1 MKRMINRKNI
11 KLRKDEAG
19 YALMWVL
26 VVIILAGIILV
37 PLLLLMTSG
46 LHSSAHHEERMH
58 RFYAADAGMEDAA
71 YRIQT
76 NDDGLP
82 QSTGDSWNYML
93 DEEVNDYQVDVTIEN
108 LWVLTGLETD
118 AHGTLPHESLVA
130 VGQIIEFDEEE
141 GTGTYWIDF
150 TYDGSEGEVKV
161 DRVGAWLPAGFSYK
175 NNSSGGITTHEDIPD
190 NPEIII
196 GSGGTDPVIN
206 STRGGTILRWDFDA
220 NIRFEELPL
229 LGGGEPGG
237 EFPIKR
243 TLYFEFTP
251 AADPAGA
258 FSWLRTNRM
267 DIYLSWDTASGTYK
281 VTSTAGE
288 TTIETHIARAKL
300 HDRISQV
307 YGDYRAI
314 GQSLMYDA
322 SGSWDDW
329 WDSGIRDTIRFGADS
344 LKSKVTDIPDDA
356 EVELAYLYW
365 SAWRE
370 DPNDISGYTEEQL
383 AALADEVD
391 RAKFKAPGMASSEW
405 LTADRVQIRPD
416 ELTGSPHGWSYS
428 CFADVT
434 HLITGNGN
442 GNYRVKKIDGITD
455 DDTGDHLSYAG
466 WSVMLV
472 YSSAEEQAHQLY
484 LYDDFT
490 RIEGYTTT
498 VLEGIEGFLAPSDSD
513 ARLTIFVG
521 EGDDVWNGDKLRFN
535 GHYLPDPPDGI
546 NPWNDV
552 MNGRSSGLDG
562 EFIDG
567 VDIDTFDTSLY
578 VDAGD
583 TSAEVKLITDIDH
596 WNLVYVML
604 SFRTVPSTEPG
615 LYPVNIIGYTYEN
628 Y

>member
-1 MKRMINRKNI
+1 MRSGLNRRDI
-11 KLRKDEAG
+11 KLRHDEAG

-46 LHSSAHHEERMH
+46 LHSSAHHEERML
-58 RFYAADAGMEDAA
+58 RFYATDAGIEDAA
-71 YRIQT
+71 YRIQ
-76 NDDGLP
+76 NDDPNLP
-82 QSTGDSWNYML
+82 PNASDVWSYTL

-108 LWVLTGLETD
+108 FWILTGLESE
-118 AHGTLPHESLVA
+118 AFGTMPHAELVV
-130 VGQIIEFDEEE
+130 VGTIPEDGEYYVE
-141 GTGTYWIDF
+141 F
-150 TYDGSEGEVKV
+150 TYDGSVGNLKI
-161 DRVGAWLPAGFSYK
+161 DRVGAWLPSGYSYVPD
-175 NNSSGGITTHEDIPD
+175 SSDGIVTHSKIPD
-190 NPEIII
+190 NPDEFEF
-196 GSGGTDPVIN
+196 
-206 STRGGTILRWDFDA
+206 RGGTALTWDFNGTVD
-220 NIRFEELPL
+220 FEDMPPP
-229 LGGGEPGG
+229 GGGEPGSA
-237 EFPIKR
+237 EFPITR
-243 TLYFEFTP
+243 VLSFQYTP
-251 AADPAGA
+251 SSPDPKGL
-258 FSWLRTNRM
+258 FSWIRTNRH
-267 DIYLSWDTASGTYK
+267 DIYLSWDTACGTYQ

-288 TTIETHIARAKL
+288 TTVESYIVRAKPYG
-300 HDRISQV
+300 RISEI

-329 WDSGIRDTIRFGADS
+329 WDSGIRDTLRFGSAS
-344 LKSKVTDIPDDA
+344 LEAEVDDIPDDA
-356 EVELAYLYW
+356 TIVLAYLYW
-365 SAWRE
+365 SAWRR
-370 DPNDISGYTEEQL
+370 DPNNITSYDEDELAELAEEI
-383 AALADEVD
+383 DE
-391 RAKFKAPGMASSEW
+391 AEFKAPGMSSAEW
-405 LTADRVQIRPD
+405 LTADRIQIRQD

-428 CFADVT
+428 CRADVT
-434 HLITGNGN
+434 DLITGNGN
-442 GNYRVKKIDGITD
+442 GDYRVREIEGITD

-484 LYDDFT
+484 LYDDFA

-521 EGDDVWNGDKLRFN
+521 EGDDIWNGDKVQFN
-535 GHYLPDPPDGI
+535 DNYLPYFGDPYDGV
-546 NPWNDV
+546 NPQNDV

-567 VDIDTFDTSLY
+567 VDIDTFDTSPY

-604 SFRTVPSTEPG
+604 SFRTVPGTEAG
-615 LYPVNIIGYTYEN
+615 LYPVGLVTYS
-628 Y
+628 YDSY

>member
-1 MKRMINRKNI
+1 MRSRFNRKNI

-19 YALMWVL
+19 FALMWVL
-26 VVIILAGIILV
+26 VLMILAGIILV
-37 PLLLLMTSG
+37 PLLLLMTSS
-46 LHSSAHHEERMH
+46 LTSSHLHEERML
-58 RFYAADAGMEDAA
+58 RFYAADAGIEDAA
-71 YRIQT
+71 YRIQHD
-76 NDDGLP
+76 DDGLP
-82 QSTGDSWNYML
+82 QSAGDSWNYTL
-93 DEEVNDYQVDVTIEN
+93 DEDVNDYQVDVTIEN
-108 LWVLTGLETD
+108 LWLLTGLETD
-118 AHGTLPHESLVA
+118 VNGTLPHQELVT
-130 VGQIIEFDEEE
+130 VGQISEFDEVE
-141 GTGTYWIDF
+141 GTGTYWIEF
-150 TYDGSEGEVKV
+150 TYDGSLPGELKI
-161 DRVGAWLPAGFSYK
+161 DKVGAWLPAGFSYVQD
-175 NNSSGGITTHEDIPD
+175 SSGGITTHEDVPD
-190 NPEIII
+190 NPEEFAF
-196 GSGGTDPVIN
+196 
-206 STRGGTILRWDFDA
+206 RGGTALTWEFDT
-220 NIRFEELPL
+220 NIKFEELPPP
-229 LGGGEPGG
+229 GGGEPGSG

-243 TLYFEFTP
+243 ILYFKFTP
-251 AADPAGA
+251 AADPTGT
-258 FSWLRTNRM
+258 FSWMRTNRL

-288 TTIETHIARAKL
+288 TTIESYIARAKL

-329 WDSGIRDTIRFGADS
+329 WDSGIRDTIRFGIDS
-344 LKSKVTDIPDDA
+344 LEAEIADIPDDA
-356 EVELAYLYW
+356 TMVLAYLYW
-365 SAWRE
+365 SAWRR

-383 AALADEVD
+383 ADLADEID
-391 RAKFKAPGMASSEW
+391 EAEFKAPGMASAEW

-428 CFADVT
+428 CRADVT
-434 HLITGNGN
+434 DLITGNGN
-442 GNYRVKKIDGITD
+442 GDYRVREIDGITD

-484 LYDDFT
+484 LYDDFA

-521 EGDDVWNGDKLRFN
+521 EGDDVWNGDSVKFN
-535 GHYLPDPPDGI
+535 DNYLPYSGDPYDGV
-546 NPWNDV
+546 NPQNDV

-562 EFIDG
+562 ESIDG
-567 VDIDTFDTSLY
+567 VDIDTFDASPY

-615 LYPVNIIGYTYEN
+615 LYPVGIIGYTYEN